1 MHVPARRVHETVGRA
16 LGHEDRRLRPHLDLL
31 IAHPRAP
38 APRVDE
44 EDLLG
49 LGMDM
54 DGAPAAGIPALQPHR
69 QVGGAGRG
77 RLHHHVD
84 AARVPVLR
92 LAALR
97 ILLGEDAAHAG
108 LLAGWPRPGMVPQH
122 PRRLTGA
129 RARPINGVV
138 SDRYDLAIIGG
149 GIVALA
155 TACALGARAPRARLV
170 ILEKEP
176 ALAAHQTGHNSGVI
190 HSGIYYRPGSSKA
203 KLCVEGAR
211 LMVEFC
217 AAHGIHAERIGKV
230 IVATEPAE
238 LPRLDTLYQRGTA
251 NGVPGLRM
259 LDPDA
264 LREIEPNARAL

>member
-54 DGAPAAGIPALQPHR
+54 DRDPAARIHGLQPHR
-69 QVGGAGRG
+69 QVRGAGRG

-108 LLAGWPRPGMVPQH
+108 LLAAWTRPGMAPPH

-129 RARPINGVV
+129 RARPINGAV

-190 HSGIYYRPGSSKA
+190 HSGIYYKPGSSKA
-203 KLCVEGAR
+203 RLCVEGAR
-211 LMVEFC
+211 LMGGVW
-217 AAHGIHAERIGKV
+217 AAPGIRVDRCGKV
-230 IVATEPAE
+230 IVATREDE
-238 LPRLDTLYQRGTA
+238 LPRLQ
-251 NGVPGLRM
+251 
-259 LDPDA
+259 A
-264 LREIEPNARAL
+264 LRQGHRGHPRGRAATPAGALRARS